1 MSDKYRNNRLTAVI
15 ILLILGVILA
25 LFPGGTLE
33 LLCRIAGI
41 AALCFG
47 AATLIG
53 ALRENQDGM
62 TITVAV
68 VAIVAGIFFAARPG
82 VLASFIPFVMG
93 IVLLA
98 NSILNLSNAVRN
110 RDLMGNRF
118 WYTIIGAAATMVLS
132 IIILLNSFFAAS
144 VMVRI
149 IGIGLIVGAVDSLV
163 TMKK

>member
-1 MSDKYRNNRLTAVI
+1 
-15 ILLILGVILA
+15 
-25 LFPGGTLE
+25 
-33 LLCRIAGI
+33 
-41 AALCFG
+41 
-47 AATLIG
+47 
-53 ALRENQDGM
+53 
-62 TITVAV
+62 
-68 VAIVAGIFFAARPG
+68 
-82 VLASFIPFVMG
+82 MG

-118 WYTIIGAAATMVLS
+118 WYTVIGAAATMVLS
-132 IIILLNSFFAAS
+132 IIILMNSFFAAS